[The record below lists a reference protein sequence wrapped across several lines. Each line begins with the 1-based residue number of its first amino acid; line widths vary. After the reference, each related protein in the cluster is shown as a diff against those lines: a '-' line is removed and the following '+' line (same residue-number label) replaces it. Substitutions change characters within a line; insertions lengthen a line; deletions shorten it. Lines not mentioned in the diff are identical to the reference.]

1 MTIFSE
7 MKAQIFLIEF
17 LEKNVLNEELDGEFE
32 EAVEMRK
39 IITFV
44 IAIAAFF
51 KLTL

>member
-7 MKAQIFLIEF
+7 VEAYIFLIEF
-17 LEKNVLNEELDGEFE
+17 LGNNVLDEELYGEFE
-32 EAVEMRK
+32 EAAEMRK